1 MFTITLG
8 LVKPVRNDFGTLPE
22 DVNTLLLEGSY
33 SNQAKQIR
41 ACVSADKIDLIY
53 SCAFET
59 SFPVLVAWPS
69 LKRTSVKFITGVR
82 GRFNFPVKRKIIEWL
97 ISAISSRIICNS
109 GKIKEYVPALFR
121 KKCTVIYN
129 GIAPMQSALTKEEA
143 IQKLH
148 LPNDT
153 KVVGCIARLCA
164 DKGQDILVNAF
175 AQAFPNDEK
184 ILLVLI
190 GDGEDQAKLRQQISV
205 LKMEKRILL
214 KGNLPNAAQYLPAF
228 DVFALPSRTE
238 SFPNALLE
246 ALQCGLPCVAT
257 KVGGVEEIYAKIN
270 FGIMVEKENQN
281 YLSEALSTIVGKP
294 LQKYELNEFSLEM
307 NIKAFEKELLNT
319 SV

>member
-22 DVNTLLLEGSY
+22 DVNTLLLEGNY

-69 LKRTSVKFITGVR
+69 LKKAGVKFITGVR

-97 ISAISSRIICNS
+97 ISAISNRIICNS

-129 GIAPMQSALTKEEA
+129 GIAPKQSALTKEEA
-143 IQKLH
+143 LQKMH

-190 GDGEDQAKLRQQISV
+190 GDGEDQAKLMQQISM

-228 DVFALPSRTE
+228 DVFVLPSRTE

-246 ALQCGLPCVAT
+246 AMQLNLPSVAT
-257 KVGGVEEIYAKIN
+257 KVGGVEEIFQIAP
-270 FGIMVEKENQN
+270 FGKMIEKENAHAMAM
-281 YLSEALSTIVGKP
+281 ALKEIISQPPFKINIDSFTLEKNIH
-294 LQKYELNEFSLEM
+294 SLEEVFI
-307 NIKAFEKELLNT
+307 N
-319 SV
+319 